1 MLKKDRDLLVS
12 AQSNPISQLLGLF
25 DHLQSIKN
33 ALKAFNIPMEEDNNS
48 AILQILVQILAQQA
62 PPQKPLPQETQKEI
76 STLES
81 SLTDIS
87 QFLEL
92 AKNANILPSAQATPP
107 QPPATKPTQQTQPP
121 SVQELL
127 RQAGKEYAAIMAQK
141 TLASMPQPLSK
152 SPPKQELKLTSKE
165 PILANK
171 VSISSPG
178 QVVVHNDIYKVN
190 LGRLG
195 ARELNLLF
203 SLFNR
208 LKDQQD
214 TCVRFSPQEV
224 KNLMND
230 PKSSNADLLKVVRTL
245 WSNIKAANFQQIA
258 HVVENGMEIVQERD
272 FNLFSGSTIAM
283 NKEKTRLLYLDIKV
297 NTDCYLHLFNQL
309 SANFTAFQLK
319 IFLSLNSKYA
329 KNLYRLLVRFED
341 VRKNGM
347 CEMLTYR
354 GDFEGFREFMG
365 IPKSMEIGIIEE
377 RVLRPACR
385 ELGHFFPP
393 PSKRSKKQEDTPY
406 DPANPDR
413 SKPYETIFYVKEKK
427 GRKIVGVTF
436 HFMPHPHADAQK
448 AILKRHSQN
457 RVQEV
462 ALEQQRQAEKE
473 KRKLEKAQRESQ
485 QGYCNKQE
493 RESLKEYCGLIGG
506 LYIKTPEHFF
516 KSIRL
521 ASVATRLGNNP
532 NIVALF
538 QLIEPSPNDIHIA
551 KFCTEHIERFN
562 CPKEGY
568 FTHVFKDIEDFI
580 GNFVQ
585 DAR

>member
-1 MLKKDRDLLVS
+1 MSTQNDPI
-12 AQSNPISQLLGLF
+12 AQVLGLF
-25 DHLQSIKN
+25 GHLQGIQD
-33 ALKAFNIPMEEDNNS
+33 ALKAFNISMPMEGNDN
-48 AILQILVQILAQQA
+48 AILQLLVQLLAQQK
-62 PPQKPLPQETQKEI
+62 PPQNPLPQETQKEI
-76 STLES
+76 STLETK
-81 SLTDIS
+81 LTNIS

-92 AKNANILPSAQATPP
+92 AKNANIPPNPKNTLHQPPTTHSAQQTPPPSA
-107 QPPATKPTQQTQPP
+107 
-121 SVQELL
+121 QELL
-127 RQAGKEYAAIMAQK
+127 RQAGKEYAAFMAQK
-141 TLASMPQPLSK
+141 TLAPTPQPLPQE
-152 SPPKQELKLTSKE
+152 PPKQELVSTSKE
-165 PILANK
+165 PILASK
-171 VSISSPG
+171 VPISSPG

-190 LGRLG
+190 LGKLG

-214 TCVRFSPQEV
+214 TSIRFNPQEIRGMMDV
-224 KNLMND
+224 
-230 PKSSNADLLKVVRTL
+230 PKLDHAGLLKAVHALRD
-245 WSNIKAANFQQIA
+245 NIKAANFRKIA
-258 HVVENGMEIVQERD
+258 HFTQDGREKVKEEDLLLFKSFAIVYD
-272 FNLFSGSTIAM
+272 
-283 NKEKTRLLYLDIKV
+283 KESLKLDYLDVKV
-297 NTDCYLHLFNQL
+297 NTDHYLYLFNQL
-309 SANFTAFQLK
+309 SANFTAFQLE
-319 IFLSLNSKYA
+319 IFLKLGSKYA

-341 VRKNGM
+341 AGDPLGE
-347 CEMLTYR
+347 CEVLTYK

-365 IPKSMEIGIIEE
+365 IPKSIGVGLLEDSI
-377 RVLRPACR
+377 LKPACR
-385 ELGHFFPP
+385 ELGHFLPP
-393 PSKRSKKQEDTPY
+393 PSKRGKKQEDTEY

-427 GRKIVGVTF
+427 GRGNKVVGITF
-436 HFMPHPHADAQK
+436 HFRPHPHADAQK

-485 QGYCNKQE
+485 QGYYNKQE

-516 KSIRL
+516 KSVRL

-562 CPKEGY
+562 CPKEGL
-568 FTHVFKDIEDFI
+568 FTHIFKDIEDFM
-580 GNFVQ
+580 GNFVKT
-585 DAR
+585 AH

>member
-1 MLKKDRDLLVS
+1 MS

-62 PPQKPLPQETQKEI
+62 PPQNPLPQETQKEI

-107 QPPATKPTQQTQPP
+107 QPPATKPTQQTPPP

-141 TLASMPQPLSK
+141 TLASMPQPLPQ

-165 PILANK
+165 SILASK
-171 VSISSPG
+171 VPISSPG

-190 LGRLG
+190 LGKLG
-195 ARELNLLF
+195 AWELNLLF

-214 TCVRFSPQEV
+214 TPIRFNAQEV
-224 KNLMND
+224 KGLINA
-230 PKSSNADLLKVVRTL
+230 PKIDHASLLRVVRAL
-245 WSNIKAANFQQIA
+245 MRNVESANFRVIA
-258 HVVENGMEIVQERD
+258 RVIQNGQRMFAESTY
-272 FNLFSGSTIAM
+272 NLFSKYTIFI
-283 NKEKTRLLYLDIKV
+283 NEEKNQLLYLDIKV

-319 IFLSLNSKYA
+319 TFLSLNSKYA

-341 VRKNGM
+341 VRQIGM
-347 CEMLTYR
+347 CEVLIYKS
-354 GDFEGFREFMG
+354 DFEGFREFMG

-393 PSKRSKKQEDTPY
+393 PSKRSKKQEDTEY

-485 QGYCNKQE
+485 QGYYNKQE

-516 KSIRL
+516 KSVRL